1 MSRRPAPSGPSCPSG
16 PAGRRRLL
24 SLGSALAA
32 LAPLSACGFKL
43 RQSADLPF
51 ARVYNALGR
60 GSGLSN
66 AFATQVRIAGDTKLV
81 DDRAAADAVVEL
93 VGEQRE
99 KEAVSFSVS
108 GSPRE
113 YELRYRVRFRVVDP
127 KGVTILRP
135 TEILL
140 RRYITTTD
148 VEVLAEELEEEFLYR
163 SMQRDMVQQILR
175 RLAAIDLTAG

>member
-1 MSRRPAPSGPSCPSG
+1 M
-16 PAGRRRLL
+16 
-24 SLGSALAA
+24 
-32 LAPLSACGFKL
+32 
-43 RQSADLPF
+43 
-51 ARVYNALGR
+51 
-60 GSGLSN
+60 
-66 AFATQVRIAGDTKLV
+66 
-81 DDRAAADAVVEL
+81 
-93 VGEQRE
+93 
-99 KEAVSFSVS
+99 S